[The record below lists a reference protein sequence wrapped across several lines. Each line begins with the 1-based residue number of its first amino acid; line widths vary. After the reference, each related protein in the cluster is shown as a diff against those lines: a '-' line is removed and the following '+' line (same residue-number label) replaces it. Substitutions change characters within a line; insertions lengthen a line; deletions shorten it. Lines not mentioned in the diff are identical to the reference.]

1 MAGMGLFETL
11 KRRRHSQAPLGTEE
25 ARTAGFSLNREQMH
39 NATPFITVGMGV
51 CVLWWVAAQTLGGL
65 IGTALALLFGSVALI
80 AWAML
85 PDVAQREMRQR
96 VLSEVAYQ
104 EDRPNIWAQLAVI
117 LAPINRYVPTSWYF
131 VHTSRKLEA
140 AGKRM
145 PAMHF
150 LVQQEIGALTGLIF
164 YLVFFGMREH
174 VNPGWLAFF
183 TVAGFFVPYFWLSNR
198 IQNRRLSVS
207 RDLPELVDLLSLC
220 VDAGLDF
227 MDSLNRVTREY
238 RQCPTTEE
246 LGLVI
251 QEVRVG
257 KRRRDALRAFS
268 TRLQVPEASS
278 FSRTLI
284 QADRMGTGITEAL
297 RILSE
302 DMRVQRYHW
311 AERFAQQAPLKMLL
325 PLLFSLASALVIV
338 AGPIMIQFL
347 NGGFNFNSYTEQR
360 PR

>member
-1 MAGMGLFETL
+1 MSLFEFFN
-11 KRRRHSQAPLGTEE
+11 KRQQTRDPQAGGASFSPEQL
-25 ARTAGFSLNREQMH
+25 RTAS
-39 NATPFITVGMGV
+39 PFIMVGVGV
-51 CVLWWVAAQTLGGL
+51 CVLWWMAAQTLGGL
-65 IGTALALLFGSVALI
+65 VGTALALVFGSVTLI

-96 VLSEVAYQ
+96 VMSEMMYQ
-104 EDRPNIWAQLAVI
+104 EERPDIWAQLARM
-117 LAPINRYVPTSWYF
+117 LAPINRYLPTSWYF
-131 VHTSRKLEA
+131 VHVSKKLDA

-145 PAMHF
+145 PAIHF
-150 LVQQEIGALTGLIF
+150 LVQQEIGAITGLIF

-174 VNPGWLAFF
+174 INIGWLISF
-183 TVAGFFVPYFWLSNR
+183 TVGGFLVPYFWLSNR
-198 IQNRRLSVS
+198 IQGRRLSIS

-246 LGLVI
+246 LNLVI

-268 TRLQVPEASS
+268 SRLQVPEASS

-338 AGPIMIQFL
+338 AGPIMLQFL
-347 NGGFNFNSYTEQR
+347 NGGFNFTSYTESA